1 MREKDR
7 DRERYLKSK
16 DELGSQESCLLGNYS
31 WAGNNM
37 ELHEKWRKNEG
48 IAGYNKD
55 YDFVDGPDVSF
66 GMQQTTEKMRKKP
79 SNH

>member
-1 MREKDR
+1 
-7 DRERYLKSK
+7 
-16 DELGSQESCLLGNYS
+16 
-31 WAGNNM
+31 M

-48 IAGYNKD
+48 ITGYNKD